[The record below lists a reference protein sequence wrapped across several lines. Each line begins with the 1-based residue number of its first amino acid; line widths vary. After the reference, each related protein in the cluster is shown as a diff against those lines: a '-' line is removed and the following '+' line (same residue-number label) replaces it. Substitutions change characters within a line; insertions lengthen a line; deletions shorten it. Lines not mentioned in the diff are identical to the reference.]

1 MIQERQR
8 QILYSPC
15 SIEKNRPLGAPAA
28 SHFRRHRPSGM
39 GNHSRTGSSSKSP
52 LRFAYLNLG
61 YIRHLTDSGASP
73 QKGFTLLEIMIAVAI
88 IAIAL
93 TTLLGSQSQSVYF
106 ANSVKFETMATLL
119 AQSKMSELVREDS
132 FSLSSNNG
140 DFGDDF
146 PGYTWEATVG
156 DIVIEGIDVSDYLKQ
171 IDLTVAW
178 GVHRY
183 DLRLY
188 HYVAEEE

>member
-1 MIQERQR
+1 M
-8 QILYSPC
+8 
-15 SIEKNRPLGAPAA
+15 K
-28 SHFRRHRPSGM
+28 
-39 GNHSRTGSSSKSP
+39 
-52 LRFAYLNLG
+52 
-61 YIRHLTDSGASP
+61 ASP

>member
-1 MIQERQR
+1 LKS
-8 QILYSPC
+8 LY
-15 SIEKNRPLGAPAA
+15 
-28 SHFRRHRPSGM
+28 
-39 GNHSRTGSSSKSP
+39 
-52 LRFAYLNLG
+52 
-61 YIRHLTDSGASP
+61 

-93 TTLLGSQSQSVYF
+93 TALLGSQSQSVYF
-106 ANSVKFETMATLL
+106 ANSAKFETMATLL
-119 AQSKMSELVREDS
+119 AQSKMSELVLEDS

-146 PGYTWEATVG
+146 PGYAWEAKVS

-171 IDLTVAW
+171 IDLVVTW

-188 HYVAEEE
+188 HYVAEEG

>member
-1 MIQERQR
+1 
-8 QILYSPC
+8 L
-15 SIEKNRPLGAPAA
+15 
-28 SHFRRHRPSGM
+28 
-39 GNHSRTGSSSKSP
+39 KS
-52 LRFAYLNLG
+52 L
-61 YIRHLTDSGASP
+61 H

-93 TTLLGSQSQSVYF
+93 TALLGSQSQSVYF
-106 ANSVKFETMATLL
+106 ANSAKFEIMATLL
-119 AQSKMSELVREDS
+119 AQSKMSELVLEDS
-132 FSLSSNNG
+132 FSLSSNSG

-146 PGYTWEATVG
+146 PGYAWEAKVD

-171 IDLTVAW
+171 IDLGVTW

-188 HYVAEEE
+188 HYVAEK

>member
-1 MIQERQR
+1 
-8 QILYSPC
+8 L
-15 SIEKNRPLGAPAA
+15 
-28 SHFRRHRPSGM
+28 
-39 GNHSRTGSSSKSP
+39 KS
-52 LRFAYLNLG
+52 L
-61 YIRHLTDSGASP
+61 H

-93 TTLLGSQSQSVYF
+93 TALLGSQSQSVYF
-106 ANSVKFETMATLL
+106 ANSAKFETMATLL
-119 AQSKMSELVREDS
+119 AQSKMSELVLEDS

-146 PGYTWEATVG
+146 SGYAWEAKVS

-171 IDLTVAW
+171 IDLVVTW

>member
-1 MIQERQR
+1 M
-8 QILYSPC
+8 
-15 SIEKNRPLGAPAA
+15 
-28 SHFRRHRPSGM
+28 
-39 GNHSRTGSSSKSP
+39 KS
-52 LRFAYLNLG
+52 L
-61 YIRHLTDSGASP
+61 H

-93 TTLLGSQSQSVYF
+93 TALLGSQAQSVYF
-106 ANSVKFETMATLL
+106 ANSAKFETMATLL
-119 AQSKMSELVREDS
+119 AQSKMSELVLEDS

-146 PGYTWEATVG
+146 PGYAWEAMVN

-171 IDLTVAW
+171 IDLVVTW

>member
-1 MIQERQR
+1 
-8 QILYSPC
+8 L
-15 SIEKNRPLGAPAA
+15 
-28 SHFRRHRPSGM
+28 
-39 GNHSRTGSSSKSP
+39 KS
-52 LRFAYLNLG
+52 L
-61 YIRHLTDSGASP
+61 H

-93 TTLLGSQSQSVYF
+93 TALLGSQSQSVYF
-106 ANSVKFETMATLL
+106 ANSAKFETMATLL
-119 AQSKMSELVREDS
+119 AQSKMSELVLEDS
-132 FSLSSNNG
+132 FSLSSNSG

-146 PGYTWEATVG
+146 PGYAWKATVN

-171 IDLTVAW
+171 IDLVVTW

>member
-1 MIQERQR
+1 
-8 QILYSPC
+8 
-15 SIEKNRPLGAPAA
+15 
-28 SHFRRHRPSGM
+28 
-39 GNHSRTGSSSKSP
+39 
-52 LRFAYLNLG
+52 
-61 YIRHLTDSGASP
+61 
-73 QKGFTLLEIMIAVAI
+73 MIAVAI

-119 AQSKMSELVREDS
+119 AQSKMSEL
-132 FSLSSNNG
+132 SLSSNNG

-146 PGYTWEATVG
+146 PGYTWEATVD
-156 DIVIEGIDVSDYLKQ
+156 DIVIEGIDVSEYLKQ